1 MTTSRKHGLAFV
13 LIQTTILISCQSQ
26 TIPVSFTGLSL
37 DIPDGSSL
45 GVVNMQNVSGLTGSV
60 GKLEVTIS
68 LLGTGSGGFNG
79 DLYVSLVH
87 DGARSVLL
95 NRPGK
100 DASDDFGYSD
110 NGLQVTFADNAA
122 NGDIHIYQNVVDPGG
137 LSLTGTWQPD
147 GRESDPALVTS
158 SSSRTAFLSGFNS
171 TARNGDWGLFVA
183 DLSPGGTV
191 VLDSWSLRFQAVPE
205 PSQTGIVVA
214 AGLTLMGIVRRL
226 TTSPR
231 ILGGKM

>member
-13 LIQTTILISCQSQ
+13 LIQTTILISCLSQ

-137 LSLTGTWQPD
+137 LSLTVTWQPD

-158 SSSRTAFLSGFNS
+158 SSSRTAFLSGFNI

-226 TTSPR
+226 TTSSR
-231 ILGGKM
+231 IRGGK